1 MTSLQDLET
10 RRDRIAGTVATLQA
24 QLDELDGSEELVAVQ
39 KMSNDLDA
47 ATRLLSAL
55 DRQLTAQYEQQRAE
69 AIAAREQRRQQAA
82 TQAAQIRGKLQSQLF
97 PVYALA
103 EQLEAVTSEFSEQFA
118 AATSTRL
125 QVLGLM
131 RAVGIDVQVTPGAG
145 ISPVRK

>member
-1 MTSLQDLET
+1 MTITELEN
-10 RRDRIAGTVATLQA
+10 RRDKLAGDVAEKQML
-24 QLDELDGSEELVAVQ
+24 LDSLDGNEELVSVQ
-39 KMSNDLDA
+39 KLVVDLDA
-47 ATRLLSAL
+47 STRLLQAL
-55 DRQLTAQYEQQRAE
+55 DRQLGAAYEAQRAE
-69 AIAAREQRRQQAA
+69 AYAAREQRRQLAA

-125 QVLGLM
+125 QVLSLM

-145 ISPVRK
+145 ISHVRK

>member
-1 MTSLQDLET
+1 MTITELEN
-10 RRDRIAGTVATLQA
+10 RRDKLAGDVAEKQML
-24 QLDELDGSEELVAVQ
+24 LDTLDGNEELTSVQ
-39 KMSNDLDA
+39 KLVVDLDA
-47 ATRLLSAL
+47 AQRLLLAL
-55 DRQLTAQYEQQRAE
+55 DRQLSAAYAAQRAE
-69 AIAAREQRRQQAA
+69 AIAERERRRAVAA
-82 TQAAQIRGKLQSQLF
+82 TQAGEIRGKLQAQLF

-103 EQLEAVTSEFSEQFA
+103 EQLEAVTSEFAEQFA